1 MINVLIVDDER
12 IVRKAYQ
19 SDIETVPDRYRVI
32 ATVASS
38 EDAKIVCAAR
48 KVDLI
53 LMDINTAGAVNG
65 IEAAAEI
72 KKRYPRIRIIIT
84 TSYLDLRA
92 FDMARKAGADSFW
105 LKDLSQMEL
114 VEIMDRTMA
123 GESIY
128 PEKMPDA
135 VIGNAK
141 LSEFTPKEIQVLY
154 LLLEYVSVKKI
165 AEVMVVEESTV
176 KTHLLHMF
184 QKVGCS
190 SKVELAVL
198 AANAK
203 LAIPRRPEG

>member
-1 MINVLIVDDER
+1 
-12 IVRKAYQ
+12 
-19 SDIETVPDRYRVI
+19 
-32 ATVASS
+32 
-38 EDAKIVCAAR
+38 
-48 KVDLI
+48 
-53 LMDINTAGAVNG
+53 
-65 IEAAAEI
+65 
-72 KKRYPRIRIIIT
+72 
-84 TSYLDLRA
+84 
-92 FDMARKAGADSFW
+92 MARKAGADSFW

-114 VEIMDRTMA
+114 IEIMDRTMA

-141 LSEFTPKEIQVLY
+141 LSELTPKEIQVLY

-203 LAIPRRPEG
+203 LAIPRRPE